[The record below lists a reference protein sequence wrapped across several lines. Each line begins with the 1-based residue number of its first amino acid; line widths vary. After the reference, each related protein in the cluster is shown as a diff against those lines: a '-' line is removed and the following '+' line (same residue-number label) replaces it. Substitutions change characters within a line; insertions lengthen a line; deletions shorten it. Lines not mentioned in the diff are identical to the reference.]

1 MKFLLA
7 SFTNTQQA
15 MNNNIISLEGVDIR
29 QINHQVFSNITL
41 KIESGEFIYLIG
53 GTGSGKSSLL
63 KVLYGELKVDSGNI
77 TVADIDLTKIKQKEI
92 PTLRRKLGIVFQDFQ
107 LLTDRNVC
115 DNLEFVLKATGW
127 QNKAEIKARIDEV
140 LDSVHLSGVKG
151 KMPYELSG
159 GEQQRAAIARALLNH
174 PELILA
180 DEPTGNLDPEKSEKI
195 IELLKEINAKGTTVL
210 IATHD
215 YSIIKKYSARTIKC
229 AENKVID
236 IDSNTL

>member
-1 MKFLLA
+1 
-7 SFTNTQQA
+7 

-29 QINHQVFSNITL
+29 QMNNQVFSNITL
-41 KIESGEFIYLIG
+41 KIENGEFLYLIG
-53 GTGSGKSSLL
+53 ETGSGKSSLL
-63 KVLYGELKVDSGNI
+63 KALYGELKVDAGNI

-107 LLTDRNVC
+107 LLTDRNVF

-127 QNKAEIKARIDEV
+127 ENKAEIKARIDEV
-140 LDSVHLSGVKG
+140 LDSVHLSGVTD

-195 IELLKEINAKGTTVL
+195 IELLKEINAKGTTIL

-215 YSIIKKYSARTIKC
+215 YSLIKKYSARTIKC

>member
-1 MKFLLA
+1 
-7 SFTNTQQA
+7 

-29 QINHQVFSNITL
+29 QMNHQVFSNITL
-41 KIESGEFIYLIG
+41 KIENGEFLYLIG
-53 GTGSGKSSLL
+53 ETGSGKSSLL
-63 KVLYGELKVDSGNI
+63 KVLYGELKVNAGNI
-77 TVADIDLTKIKQKEI
+77 TVANIDLTKIKQKEI

-107 LLTDRNVC
+107 LLTDRNVF

-127 QNKAEIKARIDEV
+127 KNKAEIKARIEEV
-140 LDSVHLSGVKG
+140 LDSVHLSGVTD

-195 IELLKEINAKGTTVL
+195 IELLKEINAKGTTIL
-210 IATHD
+210 IATHN

-229 AENKVID
+229 FENKVID

>member
-1 MKFLLA
+1 
-7 SFTNTQQA
+7 

-29 QINHQVFSNITL
+29 QMNHQVFSNITL
-41 KIESGEFIYLIG
+41 KIEKGEFLYLIG
-53 GTGSGKSSLL
+53 ETGSGKSSLL

-107 LLTDRNVC
+107 LLTDRNVF

-127 QNKAEIKARIDEV
+127 KNKAEIKARIDEV
-140 LDSVHLSGVKG
+140 LDSVHLSGVKD

-195 IELLKEINAKGTTVL
+195 IELLKEINAKGTTIL

>member
-1 MKFLLA
+1 MA
-7 SFTNTQQA
+7 SFTNTHQA

-29 QINHQVFSNITL
+29 QMNHQVFSNITL
-41 KIESGEFIYLIG
+41 KIENGEFLYLIG
-53 GTGSGKSSLL
+53 ETGSGKSSLL
-63 KVLYGELKVDSGNI
+63 KVLYGELKVDAGNI

-107 LLTDRNVC
+107 LLTDRNVS

-127 QNKAEIKARIDEV
+127 KNKAEIKARIDEV
-140 LDSVHLSGVKG
+140 LESVHLSGVTD

-195 IELLKEINAKGTTVL
+195 IELLKEINAKGTTIL

>member
-1 MKFLLA
+1 MA
-7 SFTNTQQA
+7 SFTNTHQA

-29 QINHQVFSNITL
+29 QMNHQVFSNITL
-41 KIESGEFIYLIG
+41 KIENGEFLYLIG
-53 GTGSGKSSLL
+53 ETGSGKSSLL
-63 KVLYGELKVDSGNI
+63 KALYGELKVDAGNI
-77 TVADIDLTKIKQKEI
+77 TVADIELTKIKQKEI

-107 LLTDRNVC
+107 LLTDRNVF

-127 QNKAEIKARIDEV
+127 KNKAEIKARIDEV

-159 GEQQRAAIARALLNH
+159 GEQQRAAIARALLNN

-195 IELLKEINAKGTTVL
+195 IELLKEINAKGTTIL

>member
-1 MKFLLA
+1 
-7 SFTNTQQA
+7 

-29 QINHQVFSNITL
+29 QMNHQVFSNITL
-41 KIESGEFIYLIG
+41 KIENGEFLYLIG
-53 GTGSGKSSLL
+53 ETGSGKSSLL
-63 KVLYGELKVDSGNI
+63 KVLYGELKVDAGNI
-77 TVADIDLTKIKQKEI
+77 TVADIDLTKIRKKEI

-107 LLTDRNVC
+107 LLTDRNVF
-115 DNLEFVLKATGW
+115 DNLEFVLKATNW
-127 QNKAEIKARIDEV
+127 KNKTEIKARIDEV
-140 LDSVHLSGVKG
+140 LDSVHLSGVKD

-195 IELLKEINAKGTTVL
+195 IELLKEINAKGTSIL

-215 YSIIKKYSARTIKC
+215 YSIIKKYSTRTIKC

>member
-1 MKFLLA
+1 
-7 SFTNTQQA
+7 

-29 QINHQVFSNITL
+29 QMNHQVFSNITL
-41 KIESGEFIYLIG
+41 KIENGEFLYLIG
-53 GTGSGKSSLL
+53 ETGSGKSSLL
-63 KVLYGELKVDSGNI
+63 KVLYGELKVDAGNI
-77 TVADIDLTKIKQKEI
+77 TVADIDLTKIRKKEI

-107 LLTDRNVC
+107 LLTDRNVF
-115 DNLEFVLKATGW
+115 DNLEFVLKATNW
-127 QNKAEIKARIDEV
+127 KNKTEIKARIDEV
-140 LDSVHLSGVKG
+140 LDSVHLSGVKD

-195 IELLKEINAKGTTVL
+195 IELLKEINAKGTSIL